1 MSILTSELPRPVAK
15 PLNGVIKLMNLMIT
29 AGGVIMALTFFMVV
43 IVRYGFGGNLFAYE
57 EWLMTISFWMFFMAA
72 AVASARK
79 EHVNADVLGFLIK
92 NPRIIWWREVAVEII
107 EIGVLSAVTYWGFL
121 MLQEEVASY
130 PIWQTTVAL
139 KIPFFVPRLGI
150 FLGFLFM
157 TLFAVLHFYLLLR
170 NGPKWPEREPR
181 EIAESVDPE
190 EEQVKAQGAAQ

>member
-1 MSILTSELPRPVAK
+1 MSILTSELPKPVSG
-15 PLNGVIKLMNLMIT
+15 PLNGLIKLMNFMIT

-57 EWLMTISFWMFFMAA
+57 EWLMTVSFWMFFMAA

-92 NPRIIWWREVAVEII
+92 NPRIIWWREIAVEII
-107 EIGVLSAVTYWGFL
+107 EIGVLSAVTYWGYL
-121 MLQEEVASY
+121 MLQEELASY

-170 NGPKWPEREPR
+170 NGPKWAEREPR
-181 EIAESVDPE
+181 AIAESVDPE
-190 EEQVKAQGAAQ
+190 KEIIITQGPAQ

>member
-1 MSILTSELPRPVAK
+1 MSILTSELPKPVAR
-15 PLNGVIKLMNLMIT
+15 PLNTVIKLMNFMIT

-43 IVRYGFGGNLFAYE
+43 IFRYGFGANLFAYE

-92 NPRIIWWREVAVEII
+92 NPRVIWWRELAVETI
-107 EIGVLSAVTYWGFL
+107 EIIVLCAVTYWGFL

-157 TLFAVLHFYLLLR
+157 TIFAVLHFYLLLK
-170 NGPKWPEREPR
+170 NGPRWPVREPR
-181 EIAESVDPE
+181 ELAETVIPE
-190 EEQVKAQGAAQ
+190 REDKENKGAA